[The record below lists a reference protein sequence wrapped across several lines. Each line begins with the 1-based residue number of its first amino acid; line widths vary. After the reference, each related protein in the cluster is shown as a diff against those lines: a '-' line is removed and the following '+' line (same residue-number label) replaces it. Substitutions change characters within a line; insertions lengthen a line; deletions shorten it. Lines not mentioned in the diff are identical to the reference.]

1 MGSPKFTSTI
11 VEGIIV
17 DDYFIASSK
26 FSSTIVVDKIV
37 DRLFGKSQ
45 KCSQNLSTIVEN
57 YSRCYSRKIHSRKI
71 QEFSR
76 KIRRL

>member
-11 VEGIIV
+11 VEGKIV
-17 DDYFIASSK
+17 YDYFIASSK
-26 FSSTIVVDKIV
+26 FTSTIVVDKIV
-37 DRLFGKSQ
+37 ERLFGKSQ
-45 KCSQNLSTIVEN
+45 KCSQKLSTIVEN
-57 YSRCYSRKIHSRKI
+57 YSRSYSRRIYSRKI